1 MTDQTTTPD
10 AQDAHEGMTR
20 MLFVDAIFGVGFP
33 SQAAAIVAVEQK
45 LARYTGNQHIEA
57 WMWDREALEALPIPL
72 LQDLYTSLKMYEVTH
87 AG

>member
-1 MTDQTTTPD
+1 MSD
-10 AQDAHEGMTR
+10 AQDNHEGMTR

-33 SQAAAIVAVEQK
+33 SAAAAIVATEQK
-45 LARYTGNQHIEA
+45 LARYSGNEHIDA
-57 WMWDREALEALPIPL
+57 WTWDRAALEALPTGM